1 MFDELTRRPSSVVS
15 RRSLLAGTAGVL
27 GASAA
32 GGALLT
38 AGSTTA
44 SAAID
49 GDPAALEAGDT
60 PTVVSNDGRIES
72 VYLTPAIDVEWADFG
87 SGVRTID
94 VTVAVGNDAGVDT
107 IVEETLTTATDTPG
121 PIAEATPVD
130 GTSGFA
136 DVAGALSLTLERL
149 DATAIGDAVTSDALS
164 DATLQAGETAATVL
178 DVVLRADLAG
188 HEGESET
195 VLRTTSFEVTV
206 RNPEG
211 SADAGGT
218 ANTEAV

>member
-1 MFDELTRRPSSVVS
+1 MFDELARRPDHAVS
-15 RRSLLAGTAGVL
+15 RRSILAGTAGVL
-27 GASAA
+27 GAATA

-60 PTVVSNDGRIES
+60 PTVVSNDGRIEA
-72 VYLTPAIDVEWADFG
+72 VHLTPEIDVEWADFG
-87 SGVRTID
+87 SGVRAID
-94 VTVAVGNDAGVDT
+94 VTVAVGNDDGVDT
-107 IVEETLTTATDTPG
+107 LVKETLTAATDTPG
-121 PIAEATPVD
+121 PITEATPVD

-136 DVAGALSLTLERL
+136 DVTGALALTLDRL

-164 DATLQAGETAATVL
+164 DATLQAGEATATVL

-195 VLRTTSFEVTV
+195 VLRTTSFEVSV